1 MGSAAAIGKE
11 IREELSRVLSSVMI
25 LAQDNLR
32 NSTPVDTTHASNNW
46 ILTVGQPY
54 SGVDGSRVSPSTAVQ
69 DAGIK
74 RMDTYDIGKD
84 GPIYIR
90 NNVLYLQF
98 LNRGHSQQAPAGF
111 VAIAMQAA
119 TRRAPHGRKMAV
131 RKMLRN
137 MAKAAYLRTY

>member
-1 MGSAAAIGKE
+1 MAGAAAIGRE
-11 IREELSRVLSSVMI
+11 IRAELSRTMASVMT

-46 ILTVGQPY
+46 ILTVGKP
-54 SGVDGSRVSPSTAVQ
+54 STLVDGSRVSPSTTLQ
-69 DAGIK
+69 DAGIR

-84 GPIYIR
+84 GPIYVR

-98 LNRGHSQQAPAGF
+98 LDRGHSQQAPAGF
-111 VAIAMQAA
+111 VAVAMTNA
-119 TRRAPHGRKMAV
+119 TRRAPHGRKQAV

-137 MAKAAYLRTY
+137 MARQAYLKTY